1 METQW
6 KIPKKIHGLYSQREH
21 TMIFRA
27 VVTNRKVFLTRNS
40 EKKKGPGEFTE
51 NVV

>member
-1 METQW
+1 MEAQW

-27 VVTNRKVFLTRNS
+27 VMTNHKDF
-40 EKKKGPGEFTE
+40 
-51 NVV
+51 